1 MSTTI
6 PLFTRVLFE
15 QSATGSPT
23 NSALK
28 VPELSESTS
37 PGAGAVLPQG
47 TIIKEINL
55 VLGSSNQKQRFS
67 S

>member
-6 PLFTRVLFE
+6 QLFTRFIFE

-28 VPELSESTS
+28 VHELSESIT
-37 PGAGAVLPQG
+37 PGAGAVLQQG
-47 TIIKEINL
+47 TNIKEINL
-55 VLGSSNQKQRFS
+55 VPGSSNWKQRFS